1 MPAPSG
7 FELERRKNGEV
18 VITHDRRVATV
29 LRGRAADR
37 LIARV
42 EAV

>member
-18 VITHDRRVATV
+18 VITHDRRVASV

-42 EAV
+42 EAC